1 MQETTPKLPKLT
13 KTTKTFKIQFIKD
26 AIKTGH
32 FDRQEAC
39 TVLGIK
45 DRQVRRYLNEI
56 AYEDA
61 ELNPGGTQTLR
72 NICLTNLT
80 KKAALGKLST
90 TIEVGIVL
98 AGESKKL
105 EVKEQT
111 IESKTVTYNVNYS
124 EADKNAIL
132 AARRA
137 ILSKRSSPPE
147 PVSIH

>member
-1 MQETTPKLPKLT
+1 MQPLPKLT

-56 AYEDA
+56 AAEDA

-72 NICLTNLT
+72 NLCLANLT
-80 KKAALGKLST
+80 KKAALGKLSS

-98 AGESKKL
+98 AGESKKI
-105 EVKEQT
+105 EVKEDST
-111 IESKTVTYNVNYS
+111 ETKTVTYNLKYS
-124 EADKNAIL
+124 EEDKNAII

-137 ILSKRSSPPE
+137 ILNRRSCPSE
-147 PVSIH
+147 PIKLH